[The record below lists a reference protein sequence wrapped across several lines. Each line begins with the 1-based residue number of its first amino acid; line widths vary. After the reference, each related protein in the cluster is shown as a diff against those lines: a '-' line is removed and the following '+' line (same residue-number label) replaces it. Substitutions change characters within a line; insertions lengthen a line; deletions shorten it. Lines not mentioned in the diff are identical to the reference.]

1 MSLFLFKLTVEG
13 LPRKRDLPKA
23 LKFMWARA
31 GVLWHTRFMPQHFT
45 ARGAMKYGYGP
56 RSTKYMLRKMTGY
69 KVAGRTVAGHRDPLV
84 WSGASKRLAA
94 IQDVRAT
101 SKGGTVVIHATGL
114 NRRNPDSISPKT
126 MRQELLTVTDQELAI
141 IAKNS
146 TQDLT
151 KALLRL
157 GKRNRK
163 TVRNR

>member
-1 MSLFLFKLTVEG
+1 MSLFLFKLTVGG

-45 ARGAMKYGYGP
+45 SRGAAKYGYGP
-56 RSTKYMLRKMTGY
+56 RATAYVARKK
-69 KVAGRTVAGHRDPLV
+69 KVKGHNDPLV
-84 WSGASKRLAA
+84 WSGASKRLAE

-101 SKGGTVVIHATGL
+101 SKSGKVVIHATGL
-114 NRRNPDSISPKT
+114 NRRNRDTISPKT
-126 MRQELLTVTDQELAI
+126 MRQELLTVTDQEQAI
-141 IAKNS
+141 IVKNA

-163 TVRNR
+163 TVRN